1 MEHGATA
8 MSAFCTH
15 AAFPGEHSLSPRCHA
30 FVHARRTHHA
40 PMFPCARKCRACSA
54 LRASL
59 LSLCSCAEGGAKRFC
74 KGGDRAVFEHF
85 YVSTS
90 NPVVVRSLPM
100 DDGVFVVLDLL
111 PQIIKDL

>member
-1 MEHGATA
+1 M
-8 MSAFCTH
+8 
-15 AAFPGEHSLSPRCHA
+15 
-30 FVHARRTHHA
+30 
-40 PMFPCARKCRACSA
+40 
-54 LRASL
+54 
-59 LSLCSCAEGGAKRFC
+59 
-74 KGGDRAVFEHF
+74 FEHF